1 MSKHPRQPD
10 DVADDASGVAES
22 RESRKQ
28 DDTAKQRPGQDDLKV
43 HDEHSRR
50 PKGQHGQGQ

>member
-10 DVADDASGVAES
+10 DVADDANGVAES

-28 DDTAKQRPGQDDLKV
+28 DDAAKQRPGQEDLKV
-43 HDEHSRR
+43 HDEQSRR
-50 PKGQHGQGQ
+50 PTRQHDQDE

>member
-10 DVADDASGVAES
+10 DVADDAHGVAES

-28 DDTAKQRPGQDDLKV
+28 DDAAKQRPGQEDLKV
-43 HDEHSRR
+43 HDEQSRR
-50 PKGQHGQGQ
+50 PKRQHDQGE